1 MIQYS
6 VSSILFQN
14 THHFSINLQY
24 SVLLFHHMSSQTSYR
39 RQYPFAIFTFKFRHA
54 FMHSNH
60 MSSQNSH
67 RRQSLFASYTLKLR
81 HVSMLSN
88 HMSSHLHLDIILV
101 FTISTLKLQTVLMLI
116 LSSGNIISKYFSILY
131 SQFFFLFQKH
141 TCCITDYLL
150 YHTDYI
156 KYASGSLNCRQC

>member
-6 VSSILFQN
+6 ISSILFQN
-14 THHFSINLQY
+14 TYHFLINLQY
-24 SVLLFHHMSSQTSYR
+24 SVLLFHHMSSQTSYC

-60 MSSQNSH
+60 MSPQNAH
-67 RRQSLFASYTLKLR
+67 RRQSLFASNTLELR

-88 HMSSHLHLDIILV
+88 HMSSHLHLDIILI
-101 FTISTLKLQTVLMLI
+101 FTISTLKLRTVQMFI

-131 SQFFFLFQKH
+131 SKFSSYFFKSILAVSLI
-141 TCCITDYLL
+141 TCCITLI
-150 YHTDYI
+150 T
-156 KYASGSLNCRQC
+156 